1 MEELTILARS
11 SVPAQRV
18 VALQTLS
25 RILERRR
32 IALDQGRRP
41 VPLVR
46 VVLEGCTYYYDSV
59 CIQCVLLRFIIPL
72 FIMVY

>member
-59 CIQCVLLRFIIPL
+59 CMTVCVYYGLLFPYL
-72 FIMVY
+72 

>member
-32 IALDQGRRP
+32 VALDQGKRP

-46 VVLEGCTYYYDSV
+46 VF
-59 CIQCVLLRFIIPL
+59 ILLI
-72 FIMVY
+72 

>member
-1 MEELTILARS
+1 MPMFSVSFRAVAP
-11 SVPAQRV
+11 VPAQRV

-32 IALDQGRRP
+32 IALDQGKRP

-46 VVLEGCTYYYDSV
+46 VLEDEVFDSV
-59 CIQCVLLRFIIPL
+59 CYGLYGVLPILPW
-72 FIMVY
+72 

>member
-32 IALDQGRRP
+32 IALDQGKRP

-46 VVLEGCTYYYDSV
+46 VLEDEVFDSV
-59 CIQCVLLRFIIPL
+59 CYGLYGVLPILPW
-72 FIMVY
+72 